1 MIGSRELFVPE
12 CRIDPGWSLYDW
24 LRKRP
29 PPHQH
34 PIRCKTKT
42 QSRLGRPRF
51 PALEKLSIGIVQ
63 LPREHSSL
71 TVSFHIKVLQIK
83 ISHYQPPKVSKVG
96 HKPSDGRL
104 VSRIGL

>member
-1 MIGSRELFVPE
+1 MIGSRGLFVPE

-24 LRKRP
+24 LRKRQ

-51 PALEKLSIGIVQ
+51 PALETVCLLLLQALIDSGN
-63 LPREHSSL
+63 SL
-71 TVSFHIKVLQIK
+71 LCFRWLLRLQI
-83 ISHYQPPKVSKVG
+83 V
-96 HKPSDGRL
+96 L
-104 VSRIGL
+104 V